1 MINAS
6 PEVRRS
12 PEPDLI
18 PKPLLR
24 LILALVLASLALTTF
39 AVVTGRQP
47 TGQPKE
53 SPIVAE
59 RTLVL
64 RTGSAQ
70 AVALYDL
77 DGTLLEDL
85 PHGGFVTVIASG
97 VDRARRVANVSL
109 DLPITIAR
117 HQNGR
122 LTASDPATGWSVEL
136 TAFGSDNEAAFQAL
150 LPRK

>member
-1 MINAS
+1 MINTA
-6 PEVRRS
+6 PRVRRS

-24 LILALVLASLALTTF
+24 LMLALVVASLALTSY
-39 AVVTGRQP
+39 AVITGRP
-47 TGQPKE
+47 KTGMPKE

-70 AVALYDL
+70 AVQLYDI
-77 DGTLLEDL
+77 DGRLIQDM

-97 VDRARRVANVSL
+97 VDRARTVAHVPK

-117 HQNGR
+117 HANGR
-122 LTASDPATGWSVEL
+122 LTAYDPATGWRAEL
-136 TAFGSDNEAAFQAL
+136 NAFGSDNEAAFQAL
-150 LPRK
+150 LPST